1 MFSGG
6 EMKLK
11 SLILERFG
19 PFVEYQLDFPTDDR
33 ACILLVG
40 QNNAGKSS
48 IIRALKLLDSAM
60 KFAKQSPD
68 PVYGLLP
75 KKDIEDIEIDR
86 LIHNY
91 KTGETAFITGV
102 LDTNR
107 QVTIEVN
114 SDDNIVSFTLPAY
127 AHRSMAN
134 LFGFI
139 PQLGQLAE
147 RETLVRRD
155 YLLRCLN
162 TTLAPHHLR
171 NHIHQLLSEE
181 EYNLVRKIT
190 NDYWEG
196 IELKGKGKGKG
207 TELDISTNILYCL
220 YSEGS
225 LFPFHEIAWAGQGFQ
240 IWLQII
246 THMVRFSSTSTLVL
260 DEPEIFLHPKK
271 QHDLIQAFREYYN
284 GTVIIA
290 THSSELMNNV
300 DISHIIHVQ
309 KDTHR
314 TKMLQV
320 SDRNGLEKIRGNI
333 GSTFNMVASQFE
345 DVELL
350 IATEYQLDY
359 NIVYQLA
366 LAYGIKAK
374 TQNVRISGF
383 SNWKDS
389 LHYKQAYSMFFGK
402 QVKCSLLL
410 DRDYYP
416 QDYLD
421 TIKDELTSH
430 KIKVVF
436 TPGKEIENLFLE
448 EEFLKTL
455 IPNGDDKQLKDFLDN
470 MYKLE
475 YDNCF
480 PRYVDFHNQ
489 FSSERKAYAS
499 TYRNLKPIF
508 DAAWNDKNK
517 RHNLIAGKST
527 LSKLR
532 VFFKEHYNMTLP
544 TSLLTKHLVDKD
556 SGSSRRLVSS
566 LFSID
571 LI

>member
-1 MFSGG
+1 
-6 EMKLK
+6 MKLK

-19 PFVEYQLDFPTDDR
+19 PFAEYQLDFPTDDR
-33 ACILLVG
+33 SCILLVG

-48 IIRALKLLDSAM
+48 IIRALKLLNSAM
-60 KFAKQSPD
+60 KFAKQSPE
-68 PVYGLLP
+68 PVLGWLP
-75 KKDIEDIEIDR
+75 KKDIEDIEIGR

-91 KTGETAFITGV
+91 ETGDIAIITGV

-107 QVTIEVN
+107 QVTIELN
-114 SDDNIVSFTLPAY
+114 SAESVISFGLPAY

-134 LFGFI
+134 MLGFI

-155 YLLRCLN
+155 YLLRSLN
-162 TTLAPHHLR
+162 TTLAPRHLR
-171 NHIHQLLSEE
+171 NHIYQLLSEE

-207 TELDISTNILYCL
+207 KGIELDISTNILYGL

-225 LFPFHEIAWAGQGFQ
+225 LFPFHEIAWAGQGLQ

-246 THMVRFSSTSTLVL
+246 THMVRLFNTSTLVL

-271 QHDLIQAFREYYN
+271 QHDLIQALREYYN

-309 KDTHR
+309 KNVHR
-314 TKMLQV
+314 SRMLQI
-320 SDRNGLEKIRGNI
+320 SDRNELEKLRGNI

-345 DVELL
+345 DVELM

-366 LAYGIKAK
+366 LAYGIKTK

-383 SNWKDS
+383 NNWKDA
-389 LHYKQAYSMFFGK
+389 LHYKRAYLMFFGK
-402 QVKCSLLL
+402 RIKCSLLL

-416 QDYLD
+416 QGYLD

-448 EEFLKTL
+448 EDLLKAL
-455 IPNGDDKQLKDFLDN
+455 IPSGGCKELQDFLDDIYRN
-470 MYKLE
+470 E

-480 PRYVDFHNQ
+480 SKYIEFYTKFSAEHNKTY
-489 FSSERKAYAS
+489 SS
-499 TYRNLKPIF
+499 TYRDLKPPF
-508 DAAWNDKNK
+508 DTSWNDKK
-517 RHNLIAGKST
+517 TRHNLIPGKST
-527 LSKLR
+527 LAKVR
-532 VFFKEHYNMTLP
+532 VFFKVHYNMTLP
-544 TSLLTKHLVDKD
+544 TSLLTKHLADTDNSNARK
-556 SGSSRRLVSS
+556 LVSS
-566 LFSID
+566 LFSVDIS
-571 LI
+571 